1 MQNERV
7 AMESRP
13 ASELSNSQIADLFN
27 KSFEDYM
34 GSLVNFTAESISNY
48 IILKHVS
55 TAHSHAFYSSDNPN
69 EPIGFAF
76 IAIRPDKP
84 TETRLG
90 AMGIVK
96 ASRGKGVGPKALKM
110 VFDAERARGMSTVGF
125 ECIQQNAPALK
136 MYANAGCII
145 TRELLGWQY
154 TPHQAEFPADS
165 ELKPCSFE
173 EVDVLVKTHGAADLP
188 WQAWGFDKSPETN
201 RAFRLG
207 DAYCVV
213 TDPEDKEKDTVK
225 LACLIAAPQSRRKGE
240 ATRLV
245 KAMMGRFPG
254 KKWMAPPIFP
264 KEYGEELANKLGF
277 QKTKLTQY
285 QLGMALN

>member
-1 MQNERV
+1 MQKEHV

-13 ASELSNSQIADLFN
+13 ISELSDSQIADLFN
-27 KSFEDYM
+27 KSFEDYI
-34 GSLVNFTAESISNY
+34 GTLVNFTAESMSNY
-48 IILKHVS
+48 ITLNYLSK
-55 TAHSHAFYSSDNPN
+55 AHSHAFYSSDNPD
-69 EPIGFAF
+69 EPIGFAL

-84 TETRLG
+84 TETRLC

-110 VFDAERARGMSTVGF
+110 VFDAEKARGMSTIGF
-125 ECIQQNAPALK
+125 ECIQQNTPAVK
-136 MYANAGCII
+136 MYTNAGCVI

-154 TPHQAEFPADS
+154 TPRQGEFPADL
-165 ELKPCSFE
+165 EPKPCSFE
-173 EVDVLVKTHGAADLP
+173 EVDALVKTYAAGDLP
-188 WQAWGFDKSPETN
+188 WQAWGFDKTPETN

-225 LACLIAAPQSRRKGE
+225 LACLIVTPQSRGKGE
-240 ATRLV
+240 ATRLA

-264 KEYGEELANKLGF
+264 KEYGQGLAKKLGF
-277 QKTKLTQY
+277 QKTELTQY
-285 QLGMALN
+285 QLEMVLS

>member
-1 MQNERV
+1 MQKEHV

-13 ASELSNSQIADLFN
+13 ISELSDSQIADVFN
-27 KSFEDYM
+27 KSFEDYI
-34 GSLVNFTAESISNY
+34 GTLVNFTAESMSNY
-48 IILKHVS
+48 ITLNYLSK
-55 TAHSHAFYSSDNPN
+55 AHSHAFYSSENPN
-69 EPIGFAF
+69 EPIGFAL

-110 VFDAERARGMSTVGF
+110 VFDAEKARGMSTVGF
-125 ECIQQNAPALK
+125 ECIQQNAPAVK
-136 MYANAGCII
+136 MYTNGGCII
-145 TRELLGWQY
+145 TRELLGWQH
-154 TPHQAEFPADS
+154 TPRQGEFPADS
-165 ELKPCSFE
+165 EPKPCSFE
-173 EVDVLVKTHGAADLP
+173 EVDALVKTCAAGDLP
-188 WQAWGFDKSPETN
+188 WQAWGFDKTPETN

-225 LACLIAAPQSRRKGE
+225 LACLIVTPQSRGKGE
-240 ATRLV
+240 ATRLA

-264 KEYGEELANKLGF
+264 KEYGQGLAKKLGF
-277 QKTKLTQY
+277 QKTELTQY
-285 QLGMALN
+285 QLEMVLS